1 MKPTRC
7 AAVVAAALAVLA
19 LVPASATAAPDVSA
33 VPAGFAPASTS
44 WTGPE
49 HGFVLGYTDCGE
61 PGWCPVLLET
71 TDGGAHWRRL
81 GAPPMS
87 LPDNHNHVRLV
98 AASAQHLYVTD
109 GSRILATRD
118 GGRHWFTVLV
128 AGGGQRYVSVLAETG
143 GRIFAVVTSNSYGN
157 TTSVYSGLAGAP
169 VLAPL
174 PGFEVTGGITY
185 GDLATGGG
193 LQIALGADYRTEEY
207 WTSRDGVVFTP
218 ASPPCPSGT
227 AASLGGVR
235 AGQVIALCSS
245 SPGSP
250 QPGSSERR
258 MWRAPKLGGTF
269 SGTADAPAVGITQGF
284 SAATAD
290 TATVAAEGGGDGFLH
305 HTTDGGR
312 TWTTTVLSDRGVGL
326 SDLAFVGDGVGV
338 VVDGLPDAESG
349 SAVYRT
355 TDTGRTWVELSFS

>member
-19 LVPASATAAPDVSA
+19 LVPASATAAPA
-33 VPAGFAPASTS
+33 APAGFAPASTS

-49 HGFVLGYTDCGE
+49 LGFVLGYTDCGE
-61 PGWCPVLLET
+61 PGWCPVLLTT
-71 TDGGAHWRRL
+71 TDGGVHWRKL

-98 AASAQHLYVTD
+98 AASTEHLYVTD

-118 GGRHWFTVLV
+118 GGRHWFSVLV
-128 AGGGQRYVSVLAETG
+128 AGSGQRYVSALAETD
-143 GRIFAVVTSNSYGN
+143 GRIFAVVTNSSYG

-169 VLAPL
+169 VLVPL

-227 AASLGGVR
+227 TASLGGVR

-250 QPGSSERR
+250 QPGSSQRR

-269 SGTADAPAVGITQGF
+269 SGTAEAPAIGITQGF
-284 SAATAD
+284 SAASAD
-290 TATVAAEGGGDGFLH
+290 TATVAAEGGGAGFLH

-312 TWTTTVLSDRGVGL
+312 TWTTTELSDRGVGL
-326 SDLAFVGDGVGV
+326 SDLAFTGSVGV

-349 SAVYRT
+349 SAVYRS
-355 TDTGRTWVELSFS
+355 TDGGATWEELSFS

>member
-1 MKPTRC
+1 MKHTRC
-7 AAVVAAALAVLA
+7 AVVVVAALAVLA
-19 LVPASATAAPDVSA
+19 LGPAATAAPD

-61 PGWCPVLLET
+61 PGWCPALLST

-87 LPDNHNHVRLV
+87 LPDNHNHVRIV
-98 AASAQHLYVTD
+98 AAGDQRLYVTD
-109 GSRILATRD
+109 GSRVLATHD

-128 AGGGQRYVSVLAETG
+128 AGGGQRYVSALAETG
-143 GRIFAVVTSNSYGN
+143 GRIFAVVTSNSSGN
-157 TTSVYSGLAGAP
+157 TTSVYSGLAGGP
-169 VLAPL
+169 VLTPL

-207 WTSRDGVVFTP
+207 WTSRDGVVFTR

-227 AASLGGVR
+227 TASLGGVR

-258 MWRAPKLGGTF
+258 MWRARKLGGTF
-269 SGTADAPAVGITQGF
+269 SGTADAPSVGITQGF
-284 SAATAD
+284 GAATAD

-326 SDLAFVGDGVGV
+326 SDLAFVGEGVGV
-338 VVDGLPDAESG
+338 VVDGLPDAEAG

-355 TDTGRTWVELSFS
+355 ADAGRTWEELSFS